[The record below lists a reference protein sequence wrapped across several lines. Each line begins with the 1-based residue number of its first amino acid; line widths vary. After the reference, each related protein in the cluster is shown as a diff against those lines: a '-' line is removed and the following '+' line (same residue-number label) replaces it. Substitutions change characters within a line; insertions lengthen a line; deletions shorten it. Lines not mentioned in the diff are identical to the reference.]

1 MNVLQQLQ
9 AGIRVEFNES
19 GRFLRILASEQQDKI
34 TVQFYRNGALISEA
48 LQVGRGFSETMEDGN
63 FDSYAVTSS
72 VTQNVNIVTRAG
84 SRILYDTP
92 PVGDVNIL
100 SLPPVT
106 IANPDAQK
114 RYDDFAASF
123 KSNAALATN
132 TAETVFT
139 GAANINGAIIW
150 SASFT
155 GITATSSGNKLSAL
169 LAKSSNPSSITDGD
183 VILGTDLSLSSGAT
197 AYFITNGKLE
207 RPVLIQ
213 AGKGLHF
220 ITSFNDVAGCSSR
233 HVNYTFL

>member
-19 GRFLRILASEQQDKI
+19 GKFLRILASEVQDKI

-92 PVGDVNIL
+92 PVGDVNVL
-100 SLPPVT
+100 SLPPVV

-114 RYDDFAASF
+114 RYFQYGASF
-123 KSNAALATN
+123 KSNAALAAN
-132 TAETVFT
+132 TPETIFT
-139 GAANINGAIIW
+139 GAANVNGAILHRAAFMSYI
-150 SASFT
+150 ASSFGFSMIAKT
-155 GITATSSGNKLSAL
+155 TAPTSIS
-169 LAKSSNPSSITDGD
+169 DGD
-183 VILGTDLSLSSGAT
+183 VIVLASGISIYSS
-197 AYFITNGKLE
+197 AYGFAGQLNDA
-207 RPVLIQ
+207 VLIP
-213 AGKGLHF
+213 AGKGLYS
-220 ITSFNDVAGCSSR
+220 ISLSPESYGQRSAL
-233 HVNYTFL
+233 YTFL

>member
-114 RYDDFAASF
+114 KYFQYGASF
-123 KSNAALATN
+123 KSSNPL
-132 TAETVFT
+132 
-139 GAANINGAIIW
+139 AANTPETIFTAAANVNGAILHR
-150 SASFT
+150 AGAYGQDTLGNGYVSFIAKATAPT
-155 GITATSSGNKLSAL
+155 GL
-169 LAKSSNPSSITDGD
+169 TDGD
-183 VILGTDLSLSSGAT
+183 VIADGNLGGVVAGQYKVSCSVDSPV
-197 AYFITNGKLE
+197 FI
-207 RPVLIQ
+207 P
-213 AGKGLHF
+213 AGKGLF
-220 ITSFNDVAGCSSR
+220 VIRNQVEVTGVRSAL
-233 HVNYTFL
+233 YTLL